1 MRVMDHQYMRAP
13 RLSTMRMMM
22 RRIMREETRSKPI
35 NTKVTRKIAARNN
48 TTLFSAQ
55 IFYIQTNV
63 MTGSVE
69 EEVGLRDAMHL
80 KNVLKLI

>member
-1 MRVMDHQYMRAP
+1 MDHQYMRAP

-55 IFYIQTNV
+55 IFYIQTDV
-63 MTGSVE
+63 MTGSNE
-69 EEVGLRDAMHL
+69 EEVG
-80 KNVLKLI
+80 